1 MGERRLVAWGA
12 KHMGGIATALNSVV
26 ALIRIVPFLYAL
38 DIETFADLSISLAV
52 AGMLFVLSPRVI
64 DAIDYRYMNSDEFNH
79 DWEKNTYAVALLL
92 QLLFALVA
100 SAIVYV
106 CVVHIFHIQSLTL
119 VLAGVGTYTGQLSV
133 AFAAPY
139 FKDRNLF
146 HELQLISFLI
156 SFLGLVIAVWL
167 LLLIKSEE
175 YALQMAFFFTPVC
188 LAFFLVFIIFQ
199 RIMPNFRNL
208 GREMTGFLSSHKN
221 IFFYGLSNSVI
232 KSMNDYG
239 MLLVLATLSTKVD
252 VAVFSLA
259 RSATMPFRAY
269 QTYAQALIY
278 KRFGGREISSELF
291 SDVRASAFRA
301 AGAVSAMCILLAALA
316 YGIEVVY
323 SYEKYP
329 KAYEAIFIMGIAAS
343 VTMSAIWTYPFAVK
357 NNLLQERSRAALG
370 RLFVSIGIIVL
381 WPSVTGACIGLLCA
395 TVFTRLTF
403 DRKLA
408 GVAHAR

>member
-1 MGERRLVAWGA
+1 
-12 KHMGGIATALNSVV
+12 
-26 ALIRIVPFLYAL
+26 
-38 DIETFADLSISLAV
+38 
-52 AGMLFVLSPRVI
+52 
-64 DAIDYRYMNSDEFNH
+64 
-79 DWEKNTYAVALLL
+79 
-92 QLLFALVA
+92 
-100 SAIVYV
+100 
-106 CVVHIFHIQSLTL
+106 
-119 VLAGVGTYTGQLSV
+119 
-133 AFAAPY
+133 
-139 FKDRNLF
+139 
-146 HELQLISFLI
+146 
-156 SFLGLVIAVWL
+156 
-167 LLLIKSEE
+167 
-175 YALQMAFFFTPVC
+175 
-188 LAFFLVFIIFQ
+188 
-199 RIMPNFRNL
+199 MPNFRNL

-252 VAVFSLA
+252 VAVLVWHVQRQCPSG
-259 RSATMPFRAY
+259 RIE
-269 QTYAQALIY
+269 TYAQALIY

-381 WPSVTGACIGLLCA
+381 WPSVTGACIGLLLRNC
-395 TVFTRLTF
+395 FYEINIR
-403 DRKLA
+403 
-408 GVAHAR
+408 